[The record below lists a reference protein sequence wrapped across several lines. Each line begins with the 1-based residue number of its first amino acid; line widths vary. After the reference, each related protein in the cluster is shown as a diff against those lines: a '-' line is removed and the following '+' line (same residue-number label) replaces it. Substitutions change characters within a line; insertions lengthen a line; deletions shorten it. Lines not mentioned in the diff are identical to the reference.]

1 MVSITITAVVM
12 LNFGLSCTKPSACI
26 GSDARC
32 RHLFFIANPILIVSH
47 LIVSILDIHKL
58 KKLSNFEYY
67 GYNRNTPLEGLLG
80 YKDCST
86 QGFAEAIEKTA
97 VPAK

>member
-1 MVSITITAVVM
+1 MVSIAITVLVM
-12 LNFGLSCTKPSACI
+12 FNFGLSCVKPSACI

-32 RHLFFIANPILIVSH
+32 RHLFAFGNPILILSH

-58 KKLSNFEYY
+58 KKLSSFEYY
-67 GYNRNTPLEGLLG
+67 GYNRNTPLEGLLW